1 MTYDQRSRL
10 YWNSIPSLFVCNS
23 EIFFVIDQSDQNI
36 LLFLLFHSSSD
47 KYKIN
52 RYYEQTPKSKD
63 KRLMWII
70 KGELNPSPSYKMR
83 RKNSPFFKGGFS
95 GIINI
100 CKMERFD
107 LVKHYRF

>member
-1 MTYDQRSRL
+1 
-10 YWNSIPSLFVCNS
+10 
-23 EIFFVIDQSDQNI
+23 
-36 LLFLLFHSSSD
+36 
-47 KYKIN
+47 
-52 RYYEQTPKSKD
+52 
-63 KRLMWII
+63 MWII

-107 LVKHYRF
+107 LVKHYRFTLGWFL